1 MQNLFYVVLVSCALL
16 AFSSA
21 RAQQELPP
29 PGSGEE
35 RVVFRTALTPVERQF
50 AETSAA
56 VFGWRG
62 EVRAATKEGKL
73 YWAEIDLDADGKNER
88 VLLLNGP
95 GACGSIGCPT
105 LILTA
110 PRGKWRLLGDI
121 SAEPGYLFALYKTD
135 YGWRRLRYAVQE
147 NYWTGC
153 EFWNDAFP
161 EQSEGGPNPC
171 SKIHYGA
178 GVSVKDKK
186 RAAK

>member
-1 MQNLFYVVLVSCALL
+1 MQSLFYVALVSCALL
-16 AFSSA
+16 AVSSA

-29 PGSGEE
+29 PGPGEE
-35 RVVFRTALTPVERQF
+35 RVAFRTALTPAERHF

-56 VFGWRG
+56 LFGCG
-62 EVRAATKEGKL
+62 EVRAAAKEAKL

-88 VLLLNGP
+88 VLLLNGS
-95 GACGSIGCPT
+95 GVCGSIGCPT

-121 SAEPGYLFALYKTD
+121 SAEPGYLFVLYKTD

-161 EQSEGGPNPC
+161 EQAEGGPNPC

-178 GVSVKDKK
+178 GLSMKDKK
-186 RAAK
+186 RSEK